1 MSVERQD
8 KKTAFVFAPKVKSVK
23 FRYAISYIDATQA
36 VVELGTPFSD
46 GMVLQRDRSV
56 PIWGTNDASENG
68 DWTFMHNASD
78 YARRLTV
85 LVK

>member
-36 VVELGTPFSD
+36 KANLAADVPDWNAEALAKAGRKAWNAKLGELEAMWKKQGKK
-46 GMVLQRDRSV
+46 GE
-56 PIWGTNDASENG
+56 I
-68 DWTFMHNASD
+68 
-78 YARRLTV
+78 
-85 LVK
+85 K